1 MKFSIFSLSLSLLL
15 CSTSA
20 ISNETKPSQVKKT
33 FNSAGISN
41 IFSGVN
47 FHYLDKEDRI
57 DIINS
62 FLKRVQSDYS
72 LLPIKEKRIG
82 LNLSK
87 MKADA
92 IDIENN
98 ISSILL
104 LAQDKNNQE
113 LREKV
118 SFLQAKQNL
127 EFFDRM
133 AKLVAQFKDTH
144 FALQTKIAR
153 PFVYLG
159 MNFYRA
165 DGKVTVGSIENKVM
179 GYSSKLAGYDFSV
192 IKAGDEVVSIDGVG
206 VEEKINE
213 LKPYIN
219 SSSEGYAEMMG
230 IWSLTQREFRYP
242 EKNYAIIKFKNAGT
256 FKLPYF
262 ASLPPKTTPRVDA
275 NIYFKKIGIPTDL
288 ATVGLVYDKVTRTWS
303 DENQTYTG
311 YSTRNLYEN
320 LVDLKEYN
328 DDNGAPAIRTGYF
341 LKKGVAHGVL
351 QLLTFSTVNVKNDQV
366 TQPFIS
372 AIANF
377 ILELKTNDIDLIID
391 LRNNGGGQINYTSQL
406 LSLIAKTSA
415 NYPGQ
420 TGGYRI
426 VPTIR
431 EIFEADMFQLIPA
444 EDLNADLS
452 MDQYRDILGKTI
464 DDNREYTPMFT
475 HSSVTPSPL
484 IGGYDKKIVAL
495 ITPNCISACDITSF
509 IFKSSERVTLIGSQS
524 NGTGAGFIN
533 SKEVTT
539 GWEDDLKI
547 FNTSIPNLL
556 FGLPGS
562 KTDTETLIFEQNSVD
577 RLDTENQPT
586 IADVQYSTTRKD
598 LLNKNIGW
606 LEKAVEVLESK

>member
-33 FNSAGISN
+33 FNRAGTSN

-82 LNLSK
+82 LNLKK
-87 MKADA
+87 MKAEA

-133 AKLVAQFKDTH
+133 AKLVA
-144 FALQTKIAR
+144 
-153 PFVYLG
+153 
-159 MNFYRA
+159 
-165 DGKVTVGSIENKVM
+165 
-179 GYSSKLAGYDFSV
+179 
-192 IKAGDEVVSIDGVG
+192 
-206 VEEKINE
+206 
-213 LKPYIN
+213 
-219 SSSEGYAEMMG
+219 
-230 IWSLTQREFRYP
+230 
-242 EKNYAIIKFKNAGT
+242 
-256 FKLPYF
+256 
-262 ASLPPKTTPRVDA
+262 
-275 NIYFKKIGIPTDL
+275 
-288 ATVGLVYDKVTRTWS
+288 
-303 DENQTYTG
+303 
-311 YSTRNLYEN
+311 
-320 LVDLKEYN
+320 
-328 DDNGAPAIRTGYF
+328 
-341 LKKGVAHGVL
+341 HGVL

-377 ILELKTNDIDLIID
+377 ILELKTNDVDLIID

-406 LSLIAKTSA
+406 LSLIAKTGA

-431 EIFEADMFQLIPA
+431 EIFEADMF
-444 EDLNADLS
+444 
-452 MDQYRDILGKTI
+452 
-464 DDNREYTPMFT
+464 
-475 HSSVTPSPL
+475 
-484 IGGYDKKIVAL
+484 
-495 ITPNCISACDITSF
+495 
-509 IFKSSERVTLIGSQS
+509 
-524 NGTGAGFIN
+524 
-533 SKEVTT
+533 
-539 GWEDDLKI
+539 
-547 FNTSIPNLL
+547 
-556 FGLPGS
+556 
-562 KTDTETLIFEQNSVD
+562 
-577 RLDTENQPT
+577 
-586 IADVQYSTTRKD
+586 
-598 LLNKNIGW
+598 
-606 LEKAVEVLESK
+606 